1 MVDGAAITIYRV
13 QNGYLVRAISQEF
26 LRDTESAVVF
36 QALGGVYDEPSDS
49 PVSLVSFIKSHFGEK
64 KP

>member
-1 MVDGAAITIYRV
+1 MVKGAAITIYRV
-13 QNGYLVRAISQEF
+13 ENGYLVRNLNQEF
-26 LRDTESAVVF
+26 LRDTESAMVF
-36 QALGGVYDEPSDS
+36 QALGGVYDEPSDG